1 MQIFKG
7 KISNVNKQVLSHTSG
22 STSVSTGAF
31 TGKVSG
37 SGSVETHHEHYAEFE
52 LDGKVFRCDGDYMF
66 KDGDSVALGAYD
78 NGQGFWQVQ
87 ILKNA
92 TRNFYFSHLRKRI
105 ALGGFIGG
113 LLLGFWGSG
122 AIILL
127 ILWILDKI
135 VGFSKAVKESNLS
148 AIAYLVVV
156 GVLAVLIAVKSY
168 KSINDERK
176 TTIYFEGQIKDY
188 AG

>member
-1 MQIFKG
+1 MEVFKG

-22 STSVSTGAF
+22 STSISTGAF

-37 SGSVETHHEHYAEFE
+37 SGSVETHHKHYAEFE
-52 LDGKVFRCDGDYMF
+52 LNGKIFRCDGDYMF

-78 NGQGFWQVQ
+78 NGQGFWQVR

-105 ALGGFIGG
+105 PLGGFIGG
-113 LLLGFWGSG
+113 LLAGFFGS
-122 AIILL
+122 AIVILL

-156 GVLAVLIAVKSY
+156 SVLAILIAIKSY

-176 TTIYFEGQIKDY
+176 TTLYFEGQIKDY

>member
-78 NGQGFWQVQ
+78 NGQGFWQVK

-113 LLLGFWGSG
+113 LFGGFFGFGFLFWVVWWALNKFVFDGSIG
-122 AIILL
+122 NS
-127 ILWILDKI
+127 KI
-135 VGFSKAVKESNLS
+135 AFY
-148 AIAYLVVV
+148 AYCVAVVV
-156 GVLAVLIAVKSY
+156 SSILTAIKFY
-168 KSINDERK
+168 KSVNDERK
-176 TTIYFEGQIKDY
+176 TAIYFEGQIKDY